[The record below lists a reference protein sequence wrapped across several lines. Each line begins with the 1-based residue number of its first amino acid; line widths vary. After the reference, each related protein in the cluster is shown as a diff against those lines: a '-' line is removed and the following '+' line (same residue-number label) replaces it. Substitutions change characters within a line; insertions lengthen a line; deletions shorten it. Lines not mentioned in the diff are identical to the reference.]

1 MARRATILKQNIPE
15 TDFDLI
21 VDAGGFSRGKG
32 EISVL
37 KADYLIKGLT
47 WLGYDAINVGI
58 KDLYNGSDFIQVLE
72 QKYPV
77 PFVSAN
83 IVYAGSEK
91 PFIETPY
98 QILTLK
104 SNRPSS
110 PFSELRVGLVGLCE
124 PRSNLV
130 PTPEQGQALKSLPP
144 LKIAQTLIPELKSQ
158 VDLVVVLYHG
168 RFTYINEVLLNV
180 PGIDVM
186 VMGGEYYKARSLQ
199 DPPNDVVVGASVS
212 LGKYA
217 SMLVLTLDNDKN
229 ILSHQSKQVALSEK
243 VKSEQRYLQLVT
255 DYETAARTL
264 TSLSG
269 PDSQSNQ

>member
-1 MARRATILKQNIPE
+1 
-15 TDFDLI
+15 LI

-37 KADYLIKGLT
+37 KADYLVKGLT
-47 WLGYDAINVGI
+47 WLGYDAVNIGT
-58 KDLYNGSDFIQVLE
+58 KDLYNGSDFIRVLD
-72 QKYPV
+72 KTYPI
-77 PFVSAN
+77 PFLSAN
-83 IVYAGSEK
+83 IVYAGTEA
-91 PFIETPY
+91 PLIETPY
-98 QILTLK
+98 KILTLK
-104 SNRPSS
+104 SNRSSS

-130 PTPEQGQALKSLPP
+130 PTLEEGPALKSLPP
-144 LKIAQTLIPELKSQ
+144 LDIARTLIPDLKSQ

-168 RFTYINEVLLNV
+168 RFTYINEILLNV

-217 SMLVLTLDNDKN
+217 SMLVLTLDKDMN
-229 ILSHQSKQVALSEK
+229 ILSHQSKQIALSEN
-243 VKSEQRYLQLVT
+243 VKSNQRYLQLVT
-255 DYETAARTL
+255 DYETAVRTL

-269 PDSQSNQ
+269 PQSQSNQ